1 MCAVGFSVGSSVSDP
16 YGTRILPSRPVQ
28 YSSEKHSLQR
38 VAWWLWASPMSINES
53 APSVTLNFSGSIS
66 PQGKKAEPVV
76 ARQFEQ

>member
-1 MCAVGFSVGSSVSDP
+1 
-16 YGTRILPSRPVQ
+16 
-28 YSSEKHSLQR
+28 
-38 VAWWLWASPMSINES
+38 MSINES